1 MHGLESTCH
10 GGYWLQRRGLT
21 GGQAYNDSCERDC
34 RLIVN
39 PEDVPALALSF
50 EWCSK
55 AWWPRARVEEFAR
68 TYGKRTTA
76 ETARMIDRCMEAV
89 AAGSRLV
96 EQMAAQIKGFGDMES
111 KLAALWWK
119 RMMAFGA

>member
-1 MHGLESTCH
+1 MVGIGFSA
-10 GGYWLQRRGLT
+10 G
-21 GGQAYNDSCERDC
+21 DC
-34 RLIVN
+34 RAARHTTIAVN
-39 PEDVPALALSF
+39 EIAALPYNPDDVPALALSF
-50 EWCSK
+50 EWYSK

-68 TYGKRTTA
+68 TYGKMTTA